1 MRAQEHE
8 SSMRVGEGGGSIAV
22 QNPSCDCDPVSI
34 YGGTQEFITGRSRRL
49 HREENYE
56 QGAHALML
64 KQVEGLRQRLVVS
77 LALYPEPFSIPR
89 SLKLQ
94 TLNSTSKHFRLAPR
108 NLRTS
113 NPATYALWYHNVKG
127 ALTST

>member
-1 MRAQEHE
+1 
-8 SSMRVGEGGGSIAV
+8 MRVGEGGGSIAV

-34 YGGTQEFITGRSRRL
+34 YGTQEFITGRSRRL

-77 LALYPEPFSIPR
+77 LALHPEPFSIPR

-94 TLNSTSKHFRLAPR
+94 TLNSTSKLLRLNPR
-108 NLRTS
+108 NL
-113 NPATYALWYHNVKG
+113 
-127 ALTST
+127 